1 MSGSGKLQRLSLF
14 DSIRFFFEG
23 FSVYVKQKTYITIH
37 FFHFL
42 AFKLFK
48 LSAYFKFL
56 FQVIHVYE
64 KSLVQSLSVVLL
76 MTMATVGYAADKKK
90 TAEKK
95 TENENVVEVT
105 PTKGTTPEELAAI
118 QVLSEIC
125 PSLIGKKMLNLPK
138 VMSAL

>member
-1 MSGSGKLQRLSLF
+1 MFMK
-14 DSIRFFFEG
+14 
-23 FSVYVKQKTYITIH
+23 
-37 FFHFL
+37 
-42 AFKLFK
+42 
-48 LSAYFKFL
+48 
-56 FQVIHVYE
+56 

-105 PTKGTTPEELAAI
+105 PSKGTTPEELAAI

-125 PSLIGKKMLNLPK
+125 PSLIGKKMPNLLK
-138 VMSAL
+138 VMSVL